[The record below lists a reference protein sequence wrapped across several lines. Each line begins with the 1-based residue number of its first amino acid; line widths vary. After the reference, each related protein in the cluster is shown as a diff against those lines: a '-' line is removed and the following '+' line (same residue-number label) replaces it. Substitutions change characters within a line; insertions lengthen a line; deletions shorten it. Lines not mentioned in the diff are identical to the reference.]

1 MLCCPLL
8 CVVSFGAMLMLSTV
22 PQRAAPMTP
31 TQLAPTAVI
40 RFAPRHKGT
49 SCASRVEPASSTTQ
63 LPPPCCAASPP
74 GQVWYWQWVR
84 RLAAEVAAAEQ
95 PPATHSVAE
104 EPPCAL
110 DPDIDEPAATMTVT
124 PIPPPEKACAT
135 AGKKKPK
142 KQKER
147 GTTVVVAPAVTP
159 SIARPSAA
167 TAAPR
172 PQAPRQAPTQ
182 HTALASIEL
191 LHRYNEVRDAAH
203 EAIALLASLH
213 GLSTREM
220 HTRVGA
226 PLG

>member
-1 MLCCPLL
+1 
-8 CVVSFGAMLMLSTV
+8 MLMLSTV
-22 PQRAAPMTP
+22 PQRAAPITP

-49 SCASRVEPASSTTQ
+49 SCASRVEPASSTAP
-63 LPPPCCAASPP
+63 LPPPCCAAPP
-74 GQVWYWQWVR
+74 SGHVWYWQWVR

-95 PPATHSVAE
+95 PPAAHGVAE
-104 EPPCAL
+104 EPAGAL
-110 DPDIDEPAATMTVT
+110 DPDIDEPAAAMRVT
-124 PIPPPEKACAT
+124 PIPPPEKTCAT

-142 KQKER
+142 KQKDR
-147 GTTVVVAPAVTP
+147 GTTVVVAPPVET

-167 TAAPR
+167 THAP
-172 PQAPRQAPTQ
+172 PQAPRQAATQ
-182 HTALASIEL
+182 HTAPASIDL